1 MGFPTWTFTVK
12 TAFTPI
18 PWEIRE
24 FVTEAARPGRVT
36 IYTDIFSKLVHV
48 PMIWALTQTKIDYG
62 GGATGVYVSPANDR
76 PALALQLTTPL
87 CRATNAYY
95 QKIMGIVMGA
105 LMAQHMAFQIK
116 SDCQSAIRR
125 FRNASNPVDFSV
137 GQLHA
142 VWTSTFCGIRRLM
155 LKDTEENKLQWT
167 ESQPEKIKP
176 CMNWTA
182 DNQDIYMADL
192 VARELVVLHTEK
204 LRSQLSLLMLMI
216 FSALLPQKAYR
227 YEWWSKGF

>member
-1 MGFPTWTFTVK
+1 
-12 TAFTPI
+12 
-18 PWEIRE
+18 
-24 FVTEAARPGRVT
+24 
-36 IYTDIFSKLVHV
+36 
-48 PMIWALTQTKIDYG
+48 
-62 GGATGVYVSPANDR
+62 
-76 PALALQLTTPL
+76 
-87 CRATNAYY
+87 
-95 QKIMGIVMGA
+95 
-105 LMAQHMAFQIK
+105 
-116 SDCQSAIRR
+116 
-125 FRNASNPVDFSV
+125 
-137 GQLHA
+137 
-142 VWTSTFCGIRRLM
+142 M

-167 ESQPEKIKP
+167 KSQPEKIKP